1 MGAGDHVAQGDR
13 GKGGVVTEHLH
24 TPAVGQ
30 DTGHAAGNTAEA
42 PGTCVTTFTL
52 TLDRL
57 AVGIISGREREE
69 AKLSAKLSC
78 IEQCTAN
85 TLKFCR
91 KPTVEVKR
99 DDYVSLQI

>member
-42 PGTCVTTFTL
+42 PGTCVTTFTP

-57 AVGIISGREREE
+57 AVGIISE
-69 AKLSAKLSC
+69 
-78 IEQCTAN
+78 
-85 TLKFCR
+85 
-91 KPTVEVKR
+91 
-99 DDYVSLQI
+99 